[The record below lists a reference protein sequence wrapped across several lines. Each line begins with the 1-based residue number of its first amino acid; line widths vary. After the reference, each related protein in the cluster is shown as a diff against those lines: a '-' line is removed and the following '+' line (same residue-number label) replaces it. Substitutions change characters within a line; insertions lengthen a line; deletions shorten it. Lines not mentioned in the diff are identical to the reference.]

1 MSEFLNNDEQRREDL
16 SALGVGLVKG
26 EKGLALIDKYN
37 EAIQSVIPEDVYY
50 FVDQMVRAEKDM
62 EVVKKAVSKVLNILY
77 KPLKRFT
84 WDFTGN
90 ELLEN
95 LVLDNAAMDIR
106 LKEFKEQVKR
116 LNAFTEGSSNWQETK
131 TRLSELLDNIFVFE
145 KHYLIKENV
154 LFPKL
159 EEMLEDYRCMHVM
172 WSIHDDF
179 RKSIKKLSELL
190 KQGQPEMDALN
201 SEFGNL
207 FFSVYPVIFREEM
220 ILFPVAGKIIKPEEW
235 DVLFQLSLEI
245 GFAFVNPEVKTRD
258 SSTDTIKP
266 LPQGTIDL
274 KTGALSAEQL
284 IGIFSTLPVDITFV
298 DEHDEVR
305 YFSDPKDRIFTRTK
319 AIIGRK
325 VQNCHPPE
333 SMHVVEEIL
342 TSFKS
347 GEKEVESFW
356 INIKGKF
363 ILIQYYAV
371 RNETGKYL
379 GTLEVSMDASW
390 IRSLDGEKRL
400 LG

>member
-1 MSEFLNNDEQRREDL
+1 MSEFMNNDDQRRKDL

-26 EKGLALIDKYN
+26 EKGLVLIDKYN

-62 EVVKKAVSKVLNILY
+62 ELVKKAVSKVLNILY

-90 ELLEN
+90 QLLEN
-95 LVLDNAAMDIR
+95 LVLDNAAMDVR
-106 LKEFKEQVKR
+106 LKEFKENVKR

-131 TRLSELLDNIFVFE
+131 TSLSKLLDNIFVFE

-190 KQGQPEMDALN
+190 KQNKPEMDALN

-245 GFAFVNPEVKTRD
+245 GFGFVNPEVKTRD
-258 SSTDTIKP
+258 SSVDTIKP

-379 GTLEVSMDASW
+379 GTLEVSTDASW

-400 LG
+400 LD